1 MKVLDGMMM
10 ILKFQS
16 GEERLFDA
24 APLLESPAFKPLQ
37 DDKIFREYGTLS
49 WNNGNI
55 DIDPETLYEESY
67 PYEPKEMT
75 SQSD

>member
-24 APLLESPAFKPLQ
+24 APLLEYLAFKPLQ
-37 DDKIFREYGTLS
+37 DDKIFRNVKSEYGTL
-49 WNNGNI
+49 
-55 DIDPETLYEESY
+55 
-67 PYEPKEMT
+67 
-75 SQSD
+75 